1 MATGLSLSST
11 GTGSTALSNG
21 QRILIAAAVDAFEP
35 AAPNPDLIRSERI
48 PQGTKQWEIN
58 TYARLSSAS
67 ALTEG
72 VDLSQ
77 SQQLAV
83 NTLEI
88 TPAEHGIIATVSKPL
103 IRRQGDKAV
112 LPGVGA
118 MLGASLRRRQDLD
131 VIALYDGFSKSTP
144 GTGTGLDITH
154 FRGAAAYLGTDND
167 SDYGPAPMPY
177 YAALHIEQISDL
189 IVDLTDT
196 APRGTTTGLTDDII
210 QRWWRAADRLY
221 GVQIFHA
228 GNIARSGNDAKGAI
242 FNPDALVMVMATE
255 AEATEQTDESAR
267 MIELGV
273 FQEWS
278 EGERADAHGVEIFSD
293 AAATI

>member
-11 GTGSTALSNG
+11 SNLSNG

-48 PQGTKQWEIN
+48 PQGTKQWDIN

-77 SQQLAV
+77 SQQLVV
-83 NTLEI
+83 NTLQV
-88 TPAEHGIIATVSKPL
+88 TPTEHGIIATVSKPL

-118 MLGASLRRRQDLD
+118 MLAASLRRRQDLD

-144 GTGTGLDITH
+144 GAGTGIDITH

-177 YAALHIEQISDL
+177 YASLHIEQISDL

-221 GVQIFHA
+221 GVQVFHG
-228 GNIARSGNDAKGAI
+228 GNIERDSSNDSKGAI
-242 FNPDALVMVMATE
+242 FNPDALVMVMANE

-278 EGERADAHGVEIFSD
+278 EGERADAHGVEIYSD

>member
-11 GTGSTALSNG
+11 SNLSNG

-48 PQGTKQWEIN
+48 PQGTKQWDIN

-83 NTLEI
+83 NTLQI

-118 MLGASLRRRQDLD
+118 MLAASLRRRQDLD

-144 GTGTGLDITH
+144 GAGTAIDITH

-177 YAALHIEQISDL
+177 YASLHIEQISDL

-221 GVQIFHA
+221 GVQVFHG
-228 GNIARSGNDAKGAI
+228 GNFTRDSSDDSKGAI
-242 FNPDALVMVMATE
+242 FNPDALVMVMANE

>member
-11 GTGSTALSNG
+11 SNLSNG

-48 PQGTKQWEIN
+48 PQGTKQWDIN

-83 NTLEI
+83 NTLQI

-118 MLGASLRRRQDLD
+118 MLAASLRRRQDLD
-131 VIALYDGFSKSTP
+131 VIALYDGFSKDTP
-144 GTGTGLDITH
+144 GANTALDITH

-177 YAALHIEQISDL
+177 YASLHIEQISDL

-196 APRGTTTGLTDDII
+196 TPRGTTSGLTDDLI

-221 GVQIFHA
+221 GVQVFHG
-228 GNIARSGNDAKGAI
+228 GNITRDSNDDSKGAI
-242 FNPDALVMVMATE
+242 FNPDALVMVMANE

-273 FQEWS
+273 FQEWG
-278 EGERADAHGVEIFSD
+278 EGLRADPHGVMIYSNTS
-293 AAATI
+293 ATI

>member
-11 GTGSTALSNG
+11 SNLSNG

-48 PQGTKQWEIN
+48 PQGTKQWDIN

-83 NTLEI
+83 NTLQI

-118 MLGASLRRRQDLD
+118 MLASSLRRRQDLD

-144 GTGTGLDITH
+144 GAGAGLDITH
-154 FRGAAAYLGTDND
+154 FRGAAAYLGTDNA

-177 YAALHIEQISDL
+177 YASLHIEQISDL

-221 GVQIFHA
+221 GVQVFHG
-228 GNIARSGNDAKGAI
+228 GNITRDGSDDSKGAI
-242 FNPDALVMVMATE
+242 FNPDALVMVMANE

-278 EGERADAHGVEIFSD
+278 EGERADAHGVEIYSD
-293 AAATI
+293 TAATI

>member
-11 GTGSTALSNG
+11 SNLSNG

-48 PQGTKQWEIN
+48 PQGTKQWDIN

-83 NTLEI
+83 NTLQI
-88 TPAEHGIIATVSKPL
+88 TPTEHGIIATVSKPL

-118 MLGASLRRRQDLD
+118 MLAASLRRRQDLD
-131 VIALYDGFSKSTP
+131 VIALYDGFSKETP
-144 GTGTGLDITH
+144 GANTALDITH

-177 YAALHIEQISDL
+177 YASLHIEQISDL

-221 GVQIFHA
+221 GVQVFHG
-228 GNIARSGNDAKGAI
+228 GNITRDTANDSKGAI
-242 FNPDALVMVMATE
+242 FNPDALVMVMANE

-278 EGERADAHGVEIFSD
+278 EGERADKHGVEIYSD
-293 AAATI
+293 TEATI

>member
-11 GTGSTALSNG
+11 SNLSNG

-48 PQGTKQWEIN
+48 PQGTKQWDIN

-83 NTLEI
+83 NTLQI

-118 MLGASLRRRQDLD
+118 MLASSLRRRQDLD

-144 GTGTGLDITH
+144 GAGAGLDITH

-177 YAALHIEQISDL
+177 YASLHIEQISDL

-221 GVQIFHA
+221 GVQVFHG
-228 GNIARSGNDAKGAI
+228 GNITRDGSDDSKGAI
-242 FNPDALVMVMATE
+242 FNPDALVMVMANE

-278 EGERADAHGVEIFSD
+278 EGERADAHGVEIYSD
-293 AAATI
+293 TAATI

>member
-11 GTGSTALSNG
+11 SNLSNG

-48 PQGTKQWEIN
+48 PQGTKQWDIN

-83 NTLEI
+83 NTLQI

-118 MLGASLRRRQDLD
+118 MLAASLRRRQDLA

-144 GTGTGLDITH
+144 GAGTAIDITH

-177 YAALHIEQISDL
+177 YASLHIEQISDL

-210 QRWWRAADRLY
+210 QRWWPAADRLY
-221 GVQIFHA
+221 GVQVFHG
-228 GNIARSGNDAKGAI
+228 GNITRDSSDDSKGAI
-242 FNPDALVMVMATE
+242 FNPDALVMVMASE

-278 EGERADAHGVEIFSD
+278 EGERADAHGVEIYSD

>member
-11 GTGSTALSNG
+11 SNLSNG

-48 PQGTKQWEIN
+48 PQGTKQWDIN
-58 TYARLSSAS
+58 TYARLSTAS

-77 SQQLAV
+77 SQQLSV
-83 NTLEI
+83 NTLQV
-88 TPAEHGIIATVSKPL
+88 TPAEHGIIATVSKTL

-118 MLGASLRRRQDLD
+118 MLASSLRRRQDLD
-131 VIALYDGFSKSTP
+131 VIALYDGFSKETP
-144 GTGTGLDITH
+144 GAGQALDIIH

-189 IVDLTDT
+189 IVELTDT
-196 APRGTTTGLTDDII
+196 APRGTTTGLTEDLLT
-210 QRWWRAADRLY
+210 RWWRAADRLY
-221 GVQIFHA
+221 GVQVFHA
-228 GNIARSGNDAKGAI
+228 GNITRDTGNDSKGAI
-242 FNPDALVMVMATE
+242 FNPDALVMVMANE

-278 EGERADAHGVEIFSD
+278 EGERADKHGVEIYSD
-293 AAATI
+293 TEATI

>member
-11 GTGSTALSNG
+11 SNLSNG

-48 PQGTKQWEIN
+48 PQGTKQWDIN

-83 NTLEI
+83 NTLQI

-118 MLGASLRRRQDLD
+118 MLAASLRRRQDLD
-131 VIALYDGFSKSTP
+131 VIALYDGFSKDTP
-144 GTGTGLDITH
+144 GANTALDITH

-177 YAALHIEQISDL
+177 YASLHIEQISDL

-221 GVQIFHA
+221 GVQVFHG
-228 GNIARSGNDAKGAI
+228 GNITRDSNDDSKGAI
-242 FNPDALVMVMATE
+242 FNPDALVMVMANE

-293 AAATI
+293 TAATI

>member
-11 GTGSTALSNG
+11 SNLSNG

-48 PQGTKQWEIN
+48 PQGTKQWDIN

-83 NTLEI
+83 NTLQI

-118 MLGASLRRRQDLD
+118 MLAASLRRRQDLD

-144 GTGTGLDITH
+144 GAGTAIDITH

-177 YAALHIEQISDL
+177 YASLHIEQISDL

-221 GVQIFHA
+221 GVQVFHA
-228 GNIARSGNDAKGAI
+228 GNITRDSSDDSKGAI
-242 FNPDALVMVMATE
+242 FNPDALVMVMASE

-278 EGERADAHGVEIFSD
+278 EGERADAHGVEIYSD
-293 AAATI
+293 TAATI

>member
-11 GTGSTALSNG
+11 SNLSNG

-48 PQGTKQWEIN
+48 PQGTKQWDIN

-83 NTLEI
+83 NTLQI

-118 MLGASLRRRQDLD
+118 MLAASLRRRQDLD
-131 VIALYDGFSKSTP
+131 VIALYDGFSKDTP
-144 GTGTGLDITH
+144 GAGTALDITH

-177 YAALHIEQISDL
+177 YASLHIEQISDL

-221 GVQIFHA
+221 GVQVFHG
-228 GNIARSGNDAKGAI
+228 GNITRDSNDDSKGAI
-242 FNPDALVMVMATE
+242 FNPDALVMVMANE

-293 AAATI
+293 TLATI

>member
-11 GTGSTALSNG
+11 SNLSNG

-48 PQGTKQWEIN
+48 PQGTKQWDIN

-83 NTLEI
+83 NTLQI

-118 MLGASLRRRQDLD
+118 MLASSLRRRQDLD

-144 GTGTGLDITH
+144 GASTALDITH

-177 YAALHIEQISDL
+177 YASLHIEQISDL

-221 GVQIFHA
+221 GVQVFHA
-228 GNIARSGNDAKGAI
+228 GNITRDSNDDSKGAI
-242 FNPDALVMVMATE
+242 FNPDALVMVMANE

-293 AAATI
+293 TAATI

>member
-11 GTGSTALSNG
+11 GSLSNG

-35 AAPNPDLIRSERI
+35 SAPNPDLIRSERI
-48 PQGTKQWEIN
+48 PQGTKQWDIN

-67 ALTEG
+67 ALEEG

-77 SQQLAV
+77 SQQLTV
-83 NTLEI
+83 NTLQI
-88 TPAEHGIIATVSKPL
+88 TPTEHGIIATVSKTL

-118 MLGASLRRRQDLD
+118 MLAASLRRRQDLD
-131 VIALYDGFSKSTP
+131 VIALYDTLDKSTP
-144 GTGTGLDITH
+144 GASTPIDITH

-177 YAALHIEQISDL
+177 YSALHIEQISDL

-196 APRGTTTGLTDDII
+196 APRGTTTGLSDELIR
-210 QRWWRAADRLY
+210 QWWRASDRLY
-221 GVQIFHA
+221 GVQVFHA
-228 GNIARSGNDAKGAI
+228 GNIPRDSGDDAKGAI
-242 FNPDALVMVMATE
+242 FNPDALVIVMANE

-273 FQEWS
+273 FQEWG
-278 EGERADAHGVEIFSD
+278 EGERAGKHGVRIFSD
-293 AAATI
+293 AEATI